1 MVDVTDPLMG
11 SLKDFVDR
19 LVKEHG
25 GWRQAGDRLG
35 VNYQDLQQWAKEG
48 TNLQKF
54 LDKLEHVRI
63 QKKMSRSAFWDGLV
77 RVSRKKSTAGKKNID

>member
-1 MVDVTDPLMG
+1 MEDATDPDMG
-11 SLKDFVDR
+11 SLRDFVDR

-25 GWRQAGDRLG
+25 GWRQAGNALG

-54 LDKLEHVRI
+54 LDKLEGVRTQ
-63 QKKMSRSAFWDGLV
+63 QKISKSAFWDGLV
-77 RVSRKKSTAGKKNID
+77 RIKKR